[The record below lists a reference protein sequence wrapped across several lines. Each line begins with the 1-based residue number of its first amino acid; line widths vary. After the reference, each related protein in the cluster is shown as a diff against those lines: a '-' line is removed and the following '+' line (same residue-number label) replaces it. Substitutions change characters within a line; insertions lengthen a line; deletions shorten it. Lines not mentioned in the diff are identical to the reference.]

1 VATSTLRSAI
11 IVALVVGGVVLIGRA
26 FDRSPGAFSATS
38 SPTAPASPSTSTGG
52 GGNGNGGNAN
62 GGGGPQTGPQQ
73 QAAAVLHGVHVA
85 VYNGTFQTGLAA
97 DTATKLQNRYGVKID
112 PQTSILDSP
121 DKPVNP
127 TAVYFVDASDKTA
140 AESLAHAFF
149 RKLSDVTVAP
159 LPSNTS
165 APAGVQVA
173 VYVGTDYL
181 SA

>member
-1 VATSTLRSAI
+1 MATSTLRSVI
-11 IVALVVGGVVLIGRA
+11 IVALVVGGILLIGRA
-26 FDRSPGAFSATS
+26 FERGPSAFSAS
-38 SPTAPASPSTSTGG
+38 GSPATTTPTPSTATGG
-52 GGNGNGGNAN
+52 TGNGNGNA
-62 GGGGPQTGPQQ
+62 GGQQTGAQQ
-73 QAAAVLHGVHVA
+73 QAALLKGVHVA

-97 DTATKLQNRYGVKID
+97 ETTTKLEDRYDVKVNH
-112 PQTSILDSP
+112 QTSILDAP

-140 AESLAHAFF
+140 AEALAKAFF

-159 LPSNTS
+159 LPANTT